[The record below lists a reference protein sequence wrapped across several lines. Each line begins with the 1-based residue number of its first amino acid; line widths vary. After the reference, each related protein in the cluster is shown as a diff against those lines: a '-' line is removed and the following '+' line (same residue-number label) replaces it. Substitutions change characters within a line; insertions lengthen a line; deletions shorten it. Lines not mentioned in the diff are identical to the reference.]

1 MNMSMK
7 RIQAIFMK
15 DYREFSRNYA
25 ISTMVLVPLF
35 LAFFYGKSGVNMIQ
49 MYFLPINI
57 TLAMVTAFIQSCLI
71 ADEKESNTL
80 RSLMMSPASV
90 ADILIGKSALVFSIS
105 AVILA
110 LTIYLVGYEPA
121 NIVLLVLALAVSI
134 VFYIAL
140 GTICGLYT
148 KTVMEASVAVMP
160 VIIVFSMGPLAL
172 IGLSEKYPVLS
183 AAEWLPSAQL
193 VVLADALEAAAP
205 TKEIIMPFVVMI
217 AWTIVALVVTS
228 VLYKK
233 RMTDD

>member
-1 MNMSMK
+1 MNLSMK

-35 LAFFYGKSGVNMIQ
+35 LAFFYSKSGVNTMQ

-57 TLAMVTAFIQSCLI
+57 TLAMVTAFIQCCLI
-71 ADEKESNTL
+71 AEEKESNTL

-90 ADILIGKSALVFSIS
+90 ADILIGKSAVVFSIS

-110 LTIYLVGYEPA
+110 LSIYLVGYEPA
-121 NIVLLVLALAVSI
+121 NIVMLVLALAVSI

-148 KTVMEASVAVMP
+148 KTVMEASLAVMP

-172 IGLSEKYPVLS
+172 GLTEKYPALAV
-183 AAEWLPSAQL
+183 AEWLPSAQL
-193 VVLADALEAAAP
+193 IVLADALEVAVP
-205 TKEIIMPFVVMI
+205 VKEIIMPFVVII
-217 AWTIVALVVTS
+217 AWTIVALAVTS